1 MGWTGEAADD
11 AGATGAA
18 IAWIALRSARGLSDA
33 AARRAVEL
41 LGSPQAVL
49 AASAKTLAAAGLSAA
64 ARSGVRTARRDDA
77 RAEAERIAALGG
89 RLVSYRDAEYP
100 ALLRELADAPLHLI
114 VRGDELDDAPAVAI
128 VGARHATPY
137 GLDVASRFGEELA
150 QAGVTVVSGLARGV
164 DAAAHRGALRGGGRT
179 VAVFGAGIDVIYP
192 PEHADLAAAVAAGG
206 TLVSELPCGTP
217 PLAEH
222 FPSRN
227 RIIAGMTHGTVV
239 VEAAEQSGSQI
250 TARLALDQG
259 REVFAVPGRIDS
271 PLSAGTH
278 RLIQEGA
285 KLVGS
290 VEDIVAELGPAL
302 RARVPERTLTSI
314 AVDPVAQPVAPDDPL
329 LPLLAGGPLAA
340 DDLIRRSGLAPASVL
355 ARILDLELRGMLV
368 RLPGRQFQLANRP

>member
-64 ARSGVRTARRDDA
+64 ARSGVRTAQRDDA

-100 ALLRELADAPLHLI
+100 ALLRELPDAPLHLI

-164 DAAAHRGALRGGGRT
+164 DGAAHRGALRGGGRT

-290 VEDIVAELGPAL
+290 VEDIVSELGPAL

-314 AVDPVAQPVAPDDPL
+314 GVDPVAQPVAPDDPL
-329 LPLLAGGPLAA
+329 LSLLAGGPLAA